1 MSVNQN
7 QVKATSQQPL
17 TASTRVNK
25 PEPNRHIDL
34 VRDLLELLVENK
46 RKENQSGMRAAFNDL
61 SSLQKKFDSLKQ
73 STERK
78 SDLLRR
84 IVACL
89 VPSTSKLLLNDLSK
103 LLCDYYHDK

>member
-17 TASTRVNK
+17 TASTRVNR

-34 VRDLLELLVENK
+34 VRDLLEMLVENK
-46 RKENQSGMRAAFNDL
+46 RKENLSSMRPAFNDL
-61 SSLQKKFDSLKQ
+61 NSLQKKFDSFKQ

-84 IVACL
+84 IVGCL
-89 VPSTSKLLLNDLSK
+89 VPSSSKLLLNDLSK
-103 LLCDYYHDK
+103 LLCDYYNDK